1 MMHKSIRVLLI
12 AFVTVLLCGLAA
24 AQEQKKTDGKPAE
37 TKAATPDKPV
47 NWYRVDVAIH
57 ELEDGKRVNTRNYTL
72 VTADDG
78 RRVESK
84 TGSRVPVATGKYE
97 GPATQENAR
106 VTTQFQ
112 YLDVGMNIL
121 CSVWQRNGQLYLSTR
136 LDWSSIAPERGLDG
150 QPVIRQ
156 LFVTGDAVIT
166 ALGKPILISSTD
178 DSVSRRRYQV
188 EATVTKQ

>member
-1 MMHKSIRVLLI
+1 MMHKSIRVFVI
-12 AFVTVLLCGLAA
+12 AFVVALFCGLVA

-37 TKAATPDKPV
+37 TKSATPDRPV
-47 NWYRVDVAIH
+47 NWYRVELAIH

-78 RRVESK
+78 RRGESK

-97 GPATQENAR
+97 GPAPQENPR

-112 YLDVGMNIL
+112 YLDVGMNIF
-121 CSVWQRNGQLYLSTR
+121 CSFFQRNGQLSLYTR
-136 LDWSSIAPERGLDG
+136 LEWSSIAPERGLDG

-156 LFVTGDAVIT
+156 LLVVGDAAIT
-166 ALGKPILISSTD
+166 ALGKPILISSVD
-178 DSVSRRRYQV
+178 DVVSKGRYQV
-188 EATVTKQ
+188 EVTVTKQ